1 MGRLLLLVFLVVTA
15 SLATFSHAAQ
25 AQVARDPAIETT
37 IQNQFDAFLKDDIAT
52 AFSFASPGI
61 KGLFGT
67 PENFGRMV
75 QKGYPMVWRPSDVK
89 YLELREV
96 AGRLWQRV
104 MVTDQ
109 SGRTHLLDYQMIQT
123 PDGWEINAVQLLPG
137 VGVGA

>member
-1 MGRLLLLVFLVVTA
+1 MRRLLVSVALAVTLGFTA
-15 SLATFSHAAQ
+15 ISPLY
-25 AQVARDPAIETT
+25 AQVARDPAIEST
-37 IQNQFDAFLKDDIAT
+37 IQNQFDAFVKNDVTT
-52 AFSFASPGI
+52 AFSFASPNI

-75 QKGYPMVWRPSDVK
+75 ENGYPMVWRPSNVT

-96 AGRLWQRV
+96 AGQLWQRV

-109 SGRTHLLDYQMIQT
+109 AGRTHLLDYQMVQT
-123 PDGWEINAVQLLPG
+123 PDGWQINAVQLLPE

>member
-1 MGRLLLLVFLVVTA
+1 MHRLILSA
-15 SLATFSHAAQ
+15 ALAVATLMSPMAH
-25 AQVARDPAIETT
+25 AQVARDPAIEST
-37 IQNQFDAFLKDDIAT
+37 IQSQFDAFLKDDVTT
-52 AFSFASPGI
+52 AFSFASPTI

-75 QKGYPMVWRPSDVK
+75 QNGYPMVWRPSGVQ

-96 AGRLWQRV
+96 AGQLWQRV

-109 SGRTHLLDYQMIQT
+109 NGRTHLLDYQMVQT
-123 PDGWEINAVQLLPG
+123 ADGWQINAVQLLPE